1 MVLVIY
7 KKRNKGV
14 VGVQDKDGKTWHT
27 KGAFEDRDMVK
38 SKTKEAKSGE
48 KKTP

>member
-7 KKRNKGV
+7 EQRNKGV
-14 VGVQDKDGKTWHT
+14 VGGQDKERKTWHT

-38 SKTKEAKSGE
+38 SKIKEAKVGS
-48 KKTP
+48 KKAP